1 MNLLSENT
9 ALEVLH
15 KKLWKHIEDQTN
27 NWKSFVYAKEKGFYQ
42 GFEEIKING
51 WRPSEKRLERYN
63 IGKYLTKAKSAL
75 DIGCNCGFFTIVVS
89 RYVKDIDG
97 VEINP
102 YMVAI
107 ADDTKEFLK
116 IQNAS
121 FVTSSFEKYQTDKKY
136 DVIFSLANDET
147 IDGNTKF
154 TFKEYMEKID
164 QLLTREGIVIF
175 ETVSPDT
182 YQPKLFQPK
191 LEFIKKLFHI
201 LEDKMVLSEYP
212 VNVPE
217 RRFLVLS
224 KN

>member
-1 MNLLSENT
+1 MDLLNEDI
-9 ALEVLH
+9 ALEALH
-15 KKLWKHIEDQTN
+15 KKLWRHIEDQAN
-27 NWKSFVYAKEKGFYQ
+27 NWQSFVYAKEKGFYQ
-42 GFEEIKING
+42 GFEEIKIDG

-63 IGKYLTKAKSAL
+63 IGKYLTKTKSAL

-89 RYVKDIDG
+89 RHVKDIDG

-102 YMVAI
+102 YMIAI
-107 ADDTKEFLK
+107 AEDTKEFLK

-121 FVTSSFEKYQTDKKY
+121 FLTSSFEKYQTDKKY
-136 DVIFSLANDET
+136 DIIFSLANDET

-164 QLLTREGIVIF
+164 QLLTHDGIVIF

-191 LEFIKKLFHI
+191 LEFIKKHFHI
-201 LEDKMVLSEYP
+201 LEDKMVISEYP

>member
-1 MNLLSENT
+1 MSDDI
-9 ALEVLH
+9 ALKTLH
-15 KKLWKHIEDQTN
+15 EKLWKHIEEQAN
-27 NWKSFVYAKEKGFYQ
+27 NWQSFVYAKEKGFYQ
-42 GFEEIKING
+42 GFEEIKIDG
-51 WRPSEKRLERYN
+51 WRPSEKRLERYK
-63 IGKYLTKAKSAL
+63 IGKYLTKTKYAL

-89 RYVKDIDG
+89 RYVKHIDG

-107 ADDTKEFLK
+107 ANDTKEFLK

-121 FVTSSFEKYQTDKKY
+121 FMTSSFEKYQTDRRY

-154 TFKEYMEKID
+154 TFKEYMEKINH
-164 QLLTREGIVIF
+164 LLTHDGIVVF

-191 LEFIKKLFHI
+191 LEFIKKHFHI
-201 LEDKMVLSEYP
+201 LEDRMVISEYP
-212 VNVPE
+212 VNVPQ

>member
-1 MNLLSENT
+1 M
-9 ALEVLH
+9 
-15 KKLWKHIEDQTN
+15 K
-27 NWKSFVYAKEKGFYQ
+27 
-42 GFEEIKING
+42 
-51 WRPSEKRLERYN
+51 N
-63 IGKYLTKAKSAL
+63 ISTKTKSAL

-89 RYVKDIDG
+89 KYVKNIDG

-102 YMVAI
+102 HMIAI
-107 ADDTKEFLK
+107 AEDTKEFLK

-121 FVTSSFEKYQTDKKY
+121 FLTSSFEKYQTDKKY

-154 TFKEYMEKID
+154 TFEEYMGKIN
-164 QLLTREGIVIF
+164 QLLTPDGIIIF

-191 LEFIKKLFHI
+191 LEFIKKHFHI
-201 LEDKMVLSEYP
+201 LKDEMVISEYP
-212 VNVPE
+212 VNVPK

-224 KN
+224 K